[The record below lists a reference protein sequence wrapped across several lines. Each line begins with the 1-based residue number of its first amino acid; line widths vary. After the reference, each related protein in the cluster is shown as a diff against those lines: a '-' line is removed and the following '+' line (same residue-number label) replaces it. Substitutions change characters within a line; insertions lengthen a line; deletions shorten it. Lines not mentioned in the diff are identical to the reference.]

1 MIITLIAAMAKN
13 RVIGINNQIPWH
25 LPQDFKHFKQ
35 TTIGKSIIM
44 GRATYDSI
52 GIALPK
58 RKNIV
63 LTKNANLKING
74 VTIANSIEQALELAE
89 PKDEVFIIGGD
100 SLYQQTLNI
109 ADKIILT
116 VVNAEFNGDAFFP
129 ELDLEKWQI
138 SSQVSHKKN
147 NANSYDFQ
155 IITYKKTNS
164 I

>member
-25 LPQDFKHFKQ
+25 LPEDFKHFKQ

-52 GIALPK
+52 GKALPQ

-63 LTKNANLKING
+63 LTKNENLKISD
-74 VTIANSIEQALELAE
+74 VIIANSIEQALDLAE
-89 PKDEVFIIGGD
+89 PKNEVFIIGGD

-116 VVNAEFNGDAFFP
+116 IVNAEFKGDAFFP
-129 ELDLEKWQI
+129 ELDLKKWQI
-138 SSQVSHKKN
+138 STHKNHHNTNNYDYQIVTYTKN
-147 NANSYDFQ
+147 
-155 IITYKKTNS
+155 K
-164 I
+164 